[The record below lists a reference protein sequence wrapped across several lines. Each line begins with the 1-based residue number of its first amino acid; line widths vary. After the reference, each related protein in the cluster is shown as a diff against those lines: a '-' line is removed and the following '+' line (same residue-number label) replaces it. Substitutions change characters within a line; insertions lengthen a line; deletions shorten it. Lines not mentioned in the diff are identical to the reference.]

1 VGNAR
6 HAVPPIDAYT
16 QRKGKTRSG
25 RWYDVTK
32 ETAGND
38 KKQVSKE
45 NVREERRKTNTLAK
59 IDENSVPCLDG
70 G

>member
-1 VGNAR
+1 M
-6 HAVPPIDAYT
+6 
-16 QRKGKTRSG
+16 KGKTRSG